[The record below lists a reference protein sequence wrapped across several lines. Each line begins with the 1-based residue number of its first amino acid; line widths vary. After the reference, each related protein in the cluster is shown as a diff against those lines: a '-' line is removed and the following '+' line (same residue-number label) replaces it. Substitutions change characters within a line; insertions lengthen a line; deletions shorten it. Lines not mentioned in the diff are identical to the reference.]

1 MIWAMDPILDHLK
14 PRLTASDHAL
24 LTALVA
30 ALSDRANLEKLD
42 EFPEWQEAKPE
53 PLE

>member
-1 MIWAMDPILDHLK
+1 MDPVLANLEAKIS
-14 PRLTASDHAL
+14 AEDHAL

-30 ALSDRANLEKLD
+30 ALSDRARLPDLD
-42 EFPEWQEAKPE
+42 RFPAWRNAKPE